1 MNKSNEDFSDDYNE
15 LNNRE
20 GSVNL
25 DEFNI
30 NLSKKK
36 SKEP

>member
-1 MNKSNEDFSDDYNE
+1 MNNPNDDLSDDYHE

-36 SKEP
+36 